1 MKTKTICVIS
11 GVAGMTGSM
20 VARQLLEKE
29 IAVIGFDNFFC
40 GSRKVVGEL
49 EGLNGFKFFEYD
61 IRDKGQMDDLFAY
74 VRTNY
79 GGAEKWFLNCAAVV
93 HTKHF
98 YHPDETFETNVI
110 AMKDMLE
117 RCVIDGYTR
126 YINCSTSEVYSMKS
140 WEEGGVREDSPVLI
154 ATAEQSMR
162 TSYATGKLMTEFFMR
177 DAVELGRI
185 RGCSLRF
192 ANVYSPEE
200 IYEDHI
206 IPHIISSIK
215 RTGGVTLLENAKETR
230 RTFLNNTDSCQ
241 AVVELLL
248 NSKALDGSVY
258 NVGTSEEIYI
268 VDLAKKIAVMMGCD
282 DPKIEFCGTRTADPR
297 RRLLSVEKI
306 QRAVGWKASV
316 SLEQGLKDC
325 IANRLERT

>member
-1 MKTKTICVIS
+1 MKEICVIS

-20 VARQLLEKE
+20 VARQLLGRG
-29 IAVIGFDNFFC
+29 IAVVGFDNFFC
-40 GSRKVVGEL
+40 GSRKVVAEL
-49 EGLNGFKFFEYD
+49 ETLDGFKFFEYD
-61 IRDKGQMDDLFAY
+61 VCDKNQMDDIFAY

-79 GGAEKWFLNCAAVV
+79 PESEKWFINCAAVV

-98 YHPDETFETNVI
+98 YHPDDTFETNVI

-117 RCVIDGYTR
+117 RCIVDKYTR

-140 WEEGGVREDSPVLI
+140 WEEGGVHEDSPVLI

-241 AVVELLL
+241 AVVELLM
-248 NSKALDGSVY
+248 NSEALDGSVY

-268 VDLAKKIAVMMGCD
+268 VDLAKKIAAMMGCG
-282 DPKIEFCGTRTADPR
+282 DPKIEFSGMRTADPR

-306 QRAVGWKASV
+306 QKAVGWKASV

>member
-1 MKTKTICVIS
+1 MKTICVIS

-20 VARQLLEKE
+20 VARQLLAK
-29 IAVIGFDNFFC
+29 AVTVIGFDNFFC

-49 EGLNGFKFFEYD
+49 TDIEGFHFFEYD
-61 IRDKGQMDDLFAY
+61 IRNKGQMEALFAY
-74 VRTNY
+74 VRSNY
-79 GGAEKWFLNCAAVV
+79 EGFEKWFVNCAAVV

-98 YHPDETFETNVI
+98 YHPDDTFDTNVVS
-110 AMKDMLE
+110 MKDMLD
-117 RCVIDGYTR
+117 RCVSDGYTR

-154 ATAEQSMR
+154 ATAEQSLR
-162 TSYATGKLMTEFFMR
+162 TSYATGKLLTEFFMR
-177 DAVELGRI
+177 DAVEQKKI
-185 RGCSLRF
+185 RGCSMRF

-200 IYEDHI
+200 IYDDHI

-215 RTGGVTLLENAKETR
+215 RAGGVTLLENAKETR

-241 AVVELLL
+241 AVVESLM
-248 NSKALDGSVY
+248 NYDALDGSVY

-268 VDLAKKIAVMMGCD
+268 IDLVKKIADLMGCRE
-282 DPKIEFCGTRTADPR
+282 PRITFSGIRTADPR

-306 QRAVGWKASV
+306 QRTVGWKASV

-325 IANRLERT
+325 IANRLERM

>member
-1 MKTKTICVIS
+1 MKTICVIS

-20 VARQLLEKE
+20 VARQLLERDVK
-29 IAVIGFDNFFC
+29 VIGFDNFFC
-40 GSRKVVGEL
+40 GSRKVVSEL
-49 EGLNGFKFFEYD
+49 TGIDGFQFFEYD
-61 IRDKGQMDDLFAY
+61 IRAKGQMDALFAY
-74 VRTNY
+74 LRSNY
-79 GGAEKWFLNCAAVV
+79 ESSEKWFVNCAAVV

-98 YHPDETFETNVI
+98 YHPDDTFCTNVV

-117 RCVIDGYTR
+117 RCIAEGYTR

-154 ATAEQSMR
+154 ATAEQSLR
-162 TSYATGKLMTEFFMR
+162 TSYATGKLLTEFFMR
-177 DAVELGRI
+177 DAVEQKKV
-185 RGCSLRF
+185 RGCSMRF

-248 NSKALDGSVY
+248 NYDALDGSVY

-268 VDLAKKIAVMMGCD
+268 VDLVKKIAVMMGCRE
-282 DPKIEFCGTRTADPR
+282 PRITFSGTRTADPR

-325 IANRLERT
+325 IANRLERM